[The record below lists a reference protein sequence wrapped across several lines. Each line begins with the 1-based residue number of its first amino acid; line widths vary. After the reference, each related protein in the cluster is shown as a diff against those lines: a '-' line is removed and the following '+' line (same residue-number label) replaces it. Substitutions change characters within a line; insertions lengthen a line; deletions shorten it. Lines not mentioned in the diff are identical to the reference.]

1 MSDLGQQL
9 KEARLQRGLSLDDV
23 QEMTKI
29 RKRYLEAIE
38 AGDYKVLPGS
48 FYVRA
53 FIKTYA
59 EAVGVDSDEL
69 LEEHRKDVPVTE
81 PEPTME
87 PVIQKRRSSH
97 AATERNSKW
106 LSTTLMWSFAALIV
120 IVIYIVVSN
129 NYRSDSTKTPDPT
142 PVTDSKTPVTT
153 TTPAKTETVTPPA
166 QGGDLNTGGGQTGTE
181 SQGQSTVPG
190 TGTATDPNS
199 GTGTESGTGADP
211 TDTGAAD
218 SGSAI
223 VTPDGKKGSTTK
235 FKVTSSGTAP
245 VKVEIKASGKSW
257 VEVRK
262 GTSRGEKLFYQN
274 IEDGETQSYD
284 LGSEGLYI
292 KSGNS
297 NNTVI
302 TVGGK
307 VVTDGKNTTKIQ
319 LNLDDG
325 TSGQGTG
332 ESGSTDSTNSAEDS
346 TTSTEDSTSG
356 TDSSPA
362 GSDTSDTGT
371 N

>member
-59 EAVGVDSDEL
+59 EAVGVNADGL
-69 LEEHRKDVPVTE
+69 LEEHRKDVPVSE

-120 IVIYIVVSN
+120 IVIYIVVSS
-129 NYRSDSTKTPDPT
+129 NYSSDSAKTPDPT
-142 PVTDSKTPVTT
+142 PVTDTKTPAT
-153 TTPAKTETVTPPA
+153 TTPTKTEAVTPPA
-166 QGGDLNTGGGQTGTE
+166 QGGDQNTGGGQSGTD
-181 SQGQSTVPG
+181 SQGQSTTPG
-190 TGTATDPNS
+190 TGTTTDPNAGTAGTGGTQS
-199 GTGTESGTGADP
+199 GTGTDTTGTGTEAGTGAA
-211 TDTGAAD
+211 T
-218 SGSAI
+218 

-284 LGSEGLYI
+284 LGPEGLYI

-302 TVGGK
+302 TVGGQ

-325 TSGQGTG
+325 TSAQSTS
-332 ESGSTDSTNSAEDS
+332 ESGGGDAATSTDNSTG
-346 TTSTEDSTSG
+346 G
-356 TDSSPA
+356 TDSGTE
-362 GSDTSDTGT
+362 GSDTSGT
-371 N
+371 STN